1 MISTTTASR
10 RHSPER
16 PISCQSPIADAAAR
30 LLNIASVDPITHPEC
45 VSPQLLRARPTWISP
60 ILMWPP
66 ASWAS
71 TTCNRTPG
79 TDLAAWVR
87 DRPRLPRRRLRSAYL
102 NPPSPMRLR
111 LHYHR
116 RTRCGHVPRG
126 HRRHRP
132 RPAYTGRE
140 PPLKPT
146 SSPEVHTQRG
156 TSTNWAKPRCFKLRP
171 PPRLAAAC
179 AVLRSAAAIPRA
191 VVRPLDAG
199 ATSPRRKPPQWD
211 CLAGFSQRGVRETCW
226 KICSK
231 NAAECSEVHG
241 CHRRKSRHPIPHGLV
256 GERDAALEEHLRE
269 VAKAQLIP
277 EVPADH
283 EKNLR
288 RQNPVGLRAV
298 GISSDTRAH
307 GKPPWQLGVRP
318 S

>member
-231 NAAECSEVHG
+231 NAAECSVL
-241 CHRRKSRHPIPHGLV
+241 HRKNAYFYKTKNGARVGDLFMSLIYTCELCDANPFDYLVALQRHHDEASKSPSDWMPWNYTSTLANLTP
-256 GERDAALEEHLRE
+256 AA
-269 VAKAQLIP
+269 ASAI
-277 EVPADH
+277 
-283 EKNLR
+283 
-288 RQNPVGLRAV
+288 
-298 GISSDTRAH
+298 
-307 GKPPWQLGVRP
+307 
-318 S
+318 